1 MIHIEKWQTRRPITT
16 VYFDAEKELHFVKKF
31 LCEITTDKRVSF
43 ISESEGSYM
52 DVVTTAYQPEVKIVF
67 NKLLKETKNLPDN
80 IVPLSDFIDVKG
92 LKAQGNQLTKLKV
105 KEIVL
110 THPIEGKEPWPE
122 EQQEENDDLDIQ
134 TDVTSEEENSPTMEW
149 DVTKS
154 DDDQPSLFE
163 EESGEEK

>member
-1 MIHIEKWQTRRPITT
+1 
-16 VYFDAEKELHFVKKF
+16 
-31 LCEITTDKRVSF
+31 
-43 ISESEGSYM
+43 M
-52 DVVTTAYQPEVKIVF
+52 DVVTTAYQPEVKIIF

-134 TDVTSEEENSPTMEW
+134 TEVTSEEENSPTMEW